1 MGNDRVTTSHGLT
14 AKYRFHRIEV
24 NITVFIYNTVPID
37 TGPLC
42 ITLRLVTSDGK
53 YNTSTEK
60 RAIAALQCHSVN
72 VMEKVTSPTS
82 IY

>member
-1 MGNDRVTTSHGLT
+1 MAFKTDRLIQGDRLIQ
-14 AKYRFHRIEV
+14 YRLIQV
-24 NITVFIYNTVPID
+24 QV
-37 TGPLC
+37 
-42 ITLRLVTSDGK
+42 VTSDGK